1 MSLVE
6 CVPNFSEGK
15 DRTKID
21 RIVEAIGRVPG
32 VKVMNVDP
40 GPDTNRTVVTIV
52 GSPEGISEAAFQ
64 GIKRASE
71 LIDMSNH
78 SGAHPR
84 MGATDVCP
92 FIPINGVT
100 IEECIELSKKV
111 GRRVGDE
118 LGIPVFLYEYSAQ
131 RSDRKDLSNIR
142 KGEYEGLADKLRQP
156 EWRPDYGCLLYTS
169 PSPRDGLLSRMPSSA

>member
-15 DRTKID
+15 DRAKID

-32 VKVMNVDP
+32 VKVMNVDS

-52 GSPEGISEAAFQ
+52 GSPECISEAAFQ

-92 FIPINGVT
+92 LIPVSNVSMK
-100 IEECIELSKKV
+100 ECI
-111 GRRVGDE
+111 
-118 LGIPVFLYEYSAQ
+118 
-131 RSDRKDLSNIR
+131 DLSH
-142 KGEYEGLADKLRQP
+142 KLAKR
-156 EWRPDYGCLLYTS
+156 CLLYTS
-169 PSPRDGLLSRMPSSA
+169 PSPRD